1 MNFIYFPFQTNFTI
15 GRRRSLIIIAM
26 MFFLCNSAL
35 AFTDTDS
42 IKFKYSLG
50 VTPSAIVNSA
60 SAFQLSH
67 KIHLYN
73 RFSFGLETG
82 YIFSNL
88 DMNDEN
94 VRGLRLRP
102 QLHLTVYDKKNGN
115 IDLYAFYNY
124 RYYRT
129 DRFISQR
136 RANGA
141 YTEKLKGKRENILKG
156 FGLGF
161 DLGFSNNL
169 QFLNKITL
177 GAGFG
182 IGSVENKYS
191 DRIFIPFDWL
201 GFNDEGEFRIPI
213 IIFHLNLQL
222 F

>member
-1 MNFIYFPFQTNFTI
+1 
-15 GRRRSLIIIAM
+15 M

-35 AFTDTDS
+35 AFSDSDT
-42 IKFKYSLG
+42 IKYKYSLG
-50 VTPSAIVNSA
+50 ITPSAIMNSA
-60 SAFQLSH
+60 IAFQLSH
-67 KIHLYN
+67 KINLDH

-94 VRGLRLRP
+94 VRGLRIRP
-102 QLHLTVYDKKNGN
+102 QLHYTVYHKYNAN

-124 RYYRT
+124 RYYKT
-129 DRFISQR
+129 DRFVTQI

-141 YTEKLKGKRENILKG
+141 YTEKLKGNRENILKG

-169 QFLNKITL
+169 TFLNKLTL
-177 GAGFG
+177 GAGLG
-182 IGSVENKYS
+182 VGSVENIYS
-191 DRIFIPFDWL
+191 DPVFIPFDWF
-201 GFNDEGEFRIPI
+201 GFSGEGEFGIPI
-213 IIFHLNLQL
+213 IIFHLNVQL

>member
-50 VTPSAIVNSA
+50 VTPSAIFNSA
-60 SAFQLSH
+60 TAFQLSH

-102 QLHLTVYDKKNGN
+102 QLHFTVYDKKKSN

-129 DRFISQR
+129 DRFINEI
-136 RANGA
+136 RADGA
-141 YTEKLKGKRENILKG
+141 YTEKIKGQRENILKG
-156 FGLGF
+156 FGIGF
-161 DLGFSNNL
+161 DLGLSNNMRY
-169 QFLNKITL
+169 FNKVTL
-177 GAGFG
+177 GAGLG
-182 IGSVENKYS
+182 VGSVENKYS
-191 DRIFIPFDWL
+191 DPAFIPFDW
-201 GFNDEGEFRIPI
+201 FNFTSEGELRIPI
-213 IIFHLNLQL
+213 IIFHLNVQI